1 MFRSYRTAIAC
12 RRESNSCP
20 SFCHLH
26 NNYIVSIVVVM
37 RGVRFPLSLQIGP
50 KTIIFF
56 LVEFVVGS
64 VLSNA
69 IIHMLLCHAYWIEA
83 NLCYSRP
90 FASQRNWKGKAGEGG
105 GVLEDILQQQLRT
118 TTTTTTTTATTPI
131 TNSQQ
136 QRRRRQCDC
145 WPWWWL
151 STHEKSN
158 ACTLT
163 TGNNN

>member
-37 RGVRFPLSLQIGP
+37 RGVRFSLSLQIGP

-90 FASQRNWKGKAGEGG
+90 FASQRNWKWKGGEGG
-105 GVLEDILQQQLRT
+105 VAGRYTPTAVKNDNDNNNDDNTNNANNEQP
-118 TTTTTTTTATTPI
+118 TATSTA
-131 TNSQQ
+131 TM
-136 QRRRRQCDC
+136 
-145 WPWWWL
+145 WL
-151 STHEKSN
+151 LAMVMAFDTRKIKCVY
-158 ACTLT
+158 A
-163 TGNNN
+163 NNWK